1 MNGAILLIPLFLIRY
16 GLLALINKTALP
28 KAAYFPPMQKAE
40 KVMFYIYQ
48 ISTILI
54 LIYMFFLNITAIDV
68 ISKTGLGVYALGVVS
83 FATATV
89 NFAKPDAG
97 GINQYGLYRLSRN
110 PMYVAYFIYFL
121 GCALITHSS
130 LLLILVCVFQIAAHW
145 IILAEERWCIQTFG
159 EEYTQYMNKVR
170 RYI

>member
-16 GLLALINKTALP
+16 GLLALINKMALP
-28 KAAYFPPMQKAE
+28 RAAYFPPMQKTE

-54 LIYMFFLNITAIDV
+54 LIYMFFLNITVTDI
-68 ISKTGLGVYALGVVS
+68 ISKIGLGVYALGVVS
-83 FATATV
+83 FAAATV
-89 NFAKPDAG
+89 SFAKPSAG
-97 GINQYGLYRLSRN
+97 GINQYRLYRLSRN

-121 GCALITHSS
+121 GCVLITRSI
-130 LLLILVCVFQIAAHW
+130 LLLILVCAFQIAAYW
-145 IILAEERWCIQTFG
+145 IILAEERWCSQTFG
-159 EEYTQYMNKVR
+159 DEYTKYMNKVR

>member
-28 KAAYFPPMQKAE
+28 KAAYFPPMQRTE
-40 KVMFYIYQ
+40 KMMFYIYQ

-54 LIYMFFLNITAIDV
+54 LIYMFFLSITVTDI
-68 ISKTGLGVYALGVVS
+68 IYKIGLGVYAVGVISFAAATVS
-83 FATATV
+83 FA
-89 NFAKPDAG
+89 KPSAG
-97 GINQYGLYRLSRN
+97 GTNQYGLYRLSRN

-121 GCALITHSS
+121 GCVLITRSI
-130 LLLILVCVFQIAAHW
+130 LFLILVCAFQIAAHW

-159 EEYTQYMNKVR
+159 DEYTKYMNKVR